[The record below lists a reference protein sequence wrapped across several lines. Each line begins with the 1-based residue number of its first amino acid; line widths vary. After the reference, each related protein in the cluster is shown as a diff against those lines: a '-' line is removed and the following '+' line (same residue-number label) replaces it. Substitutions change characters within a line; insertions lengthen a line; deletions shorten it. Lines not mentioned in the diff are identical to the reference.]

1 MSKMSKLF
9 DQDNMFFAIMGVL
22 FDLIILNVLTLLCC
36 LPVVTAGASFT
47 AMHSVLWRMVRHEE
61 TYVARQFFDSF
72 KRNLK
77 QSLLPWL
84 AFLLAA
90 IVLVVDGMLARSM
103 GSMRGPLMACVAFM
117 GLVIIAI
124 AQYFFPLLSRYE
136 NPTSETL
143 KNATKLALGF
153 FPRTLCMLVILAA
166 FAVLYAQFFIYMIP
180 LLILMGVT
188 LPQYCCAWI
197 YNWIF
202 RRIDGEIDAKGAQG
216 SAVLKLF
223 ARKGR
228 SADCKFR
235 GTPLRVFVA
244 LSVRFWRIGQLERTF
259 GCVNVRFSRIGQP
272 GCVFEYQSIGF
283 SRIGQLQVK
292 VGRLND
298 RFSRI
303 GQP

>member
-166 FAVLYAQFFIYMIP
+166 FAVLYAQFFYIYDSAADFVWASRCRNTVAR
-180 LLILMGVT
+180 GSTTGFSV
-188 LPQYCCAWI
+188 
-197 YNWIF
+197 
-202 RRIDGEIDAKGAQG
+202 RIDGEIDAKGRKVAQ
-216 SAVLKLF
+216 S
-223 ARKGR
+223 
-228 SADCKFR
+228 
-235 GTPLRVFVA
+235 
-244 LSVRFWRIGQLERTF
+244 
-259 GCVNVRFSRIGQP
+259 
-272 GCVFEYQSIGF
+272 
-283 SRIGQLQVK
+283 
-292 VGRLND
+292 
-298 RFSRI
+298 
-303 GQP
+303 

>member
-153 FPRTLCMLVILAA
+153 FPRTLCML
-166 FAVLYAQFFIYMIP
+166 
-180 LLILMGVT
+180 
-188 LPQYCCAWI
+188 
-197 YNWIF
+197 
-202 RRIDGEIDAKGAQG
+202 EI
-216 SAVLKLF
+216 
-223 ARKGR
+223 GR
-228 SADCKFR
+228 ASCR
-235 GTPLRVFVA
+235 ERV
-244 LSVRFWRIGQLERTF
+244 
-259 GCVNVRFSRIGQP
+259 
-272 GCVFEYQSIGF
+272 
-283 SRIGQLQVK
+283 
-292 VGRLND
+292 
-298 RFSRI
+298 
-303 GQP
+303 

>member
-36 LPVVTAGASFT
+36 LPIVTAGASFT

-61 TYVARQFFDSF
+61 TYVARQFF
-72 KRNLK
+72 RLVQA
-77 QSLLPWL
+77 QSQ
-84 AFLLAA
+84 AVAA
-90 IVLVVDGMLARSM
+90 AVACVPAGGDCAGGRRMLAWSM

-166 FAVLYAQFFIYMIP
+166 FAVLYAQFFHIYDSAADFDGRYVAA
-180 LLILMGVT
+180 IL
-188 LPQYCCAWI
+188 
-197 YNWIF
+197 
-202 RRIDGEIDAKGAQG
+202 
-216 SAVLKLF
+216 
-223 ARKGR
+223 
-228 SADCKFR
+228 
-235 GTPLRVFVA
+235 LRVD
-244 LSVRFWRIGQLERTF
+244 LQLDFPPYR
-259 GCVNVRFSRIGQP
+259 R
-272 GCVFEYQSIGF
+272 
-283 SRIGQLQVK
+283 
-292 VGRLND
+292 
-298 RFSRI
+298 
-303 GQP
+303 

>member
-36 LPVVTAGASFT
+36 LPIVTAGASFT

-61 TYVARQFFDSF
+61 TYVARQFF
-72 KRNLK
+72 RLVQA
-77 QSLLPWL
+77 QSQ
-84 AFLLAA
+84 AVAA
-90 IVLVVDGMLARSM
+90 AVACVPAGGDCAGGRRMLAWSM

-202 RRIDGEIDAKGAQG
+202 RRIDGEIDAKGRKVAQ
-216 SAVLKLF
+216 S
-223 ARKGR
+223 
-228 SADCKFR
+228 
-235 GTPLRVFVA
+235 
-244 LSVRFWRIGQLERTF
+244 
-259 GCVNVRFSRIGQP
+259 
-272 GCVFEYQSIGF
+272 
-283 SRIGQLQVK
+283 
-292 VGRLND
+292 
-298 RFSRI
+298 
-303 GQP
+303 